1 MGTPSGSTR
10 MSLQV
15 VDVESVKR
23 RLRFDYLGARSDP
36 TSRVLDGYVSLLAH
50 FQKQPL
56 IVRDL
61 IQDSANWIHRQFRL
75 RWCMIGLRG
84 PDGLYRY
91 EVEAGMR
98 PDAWSSQKARV
109 YKYTDFAPAA
119 QNYTAGEISKL
130 SRVYLEEE
138 NQLQNADEAV
148 VNRPA
153 LLRARRKAD
162 DETLEADFIDTLIIG
177 PRNELLGWIEYSG
190 TLTGK
195 FPDPMTIRYIEG
207 ISAIIS
213 AAIKP

>member
-1 MGTPSGSTR
+1 
-10 MSLQV
+10 MSVQV

-36 TSRVLDGYVSLLAH
+36 TSRVLDGYVSLLTH
-50 FQKQPL
+50 FQRHPL
-56 IVRDL
+56 IVRDM
-61 IQDSANWIHRQFRL
+61 IQDTANWIHRQFRL

-84 PDGLYRY
+84 PDGVYRY

-98 PDAWSSQKARV
+98 PEAWSKQKTKV
-109 YKYTDFAPAA
+109 YKNTDFAPSA

-138 NQLQNADEAV
+138 NQLAGGDELV

-162 DETLEADFIDTLIIG
+162 DETLEADFIDTLILG
-177 PRNELLGWIEYSG
+177 PRDDLLGWIEYSG

-195 FPDPMTIRYIEG
+195 FPDAMTIRFIEG
-207 ISAIIS
+207 ISAILA
-213 AAIKP
+213 AAITTQNARL

>member
-1 MGTPSGSTR
+1 
-10 MSLQV
+10 MSVQV

-36 TSRVLDGYVSLLAH
+36 TSRVLDGYVSLLGH
-50 FQKQPL
+50 LQKQP
-56 IVRDL
+56 IVVRDL
-61 IQDSANWIHRQFRL
+61 IQDTSTWIHRQFRL

-84 PDGLYRY
+84 PDGVYRY

-98 PDAWSSQKARV
+98 PDAWTRQKTKH
-109 YKYTDFAPAA
+109 YKQSDFAPSA

-138 NQLQNADEAV
+138 NELYKEDEGV

-162 DETLEADFIDTLIIG
+162 DETLEADFIDTLIYG
-177 PRNELLGWIEYSG
+177 PRDDLLGWIEYSG

-195 FPDPMTIRYIEG
+195 FPDPMTIRFIEA
-207 ISAIIS
+207 ISAIIA
-213 AAIKP
+213 AAIAAQSGNRF

>member
-1 MGTPSGSTR
+1 MP
-10 MSLQV
+10 LQV

-23 RLRFDYLGARSDP
+23 RLRFDYLSARSDP

-56 IVRDL
+56 VVREM
-61 IQDSANWIHRQFRL
+61 IQDTANWVHRQFRL

-84 PDGLYRY
+84 PDGVYRY

-98 PDAWSSQKARV
+98 PEAWAKQKAKL
-109 YKYTDFAPAA
+109 YKYADFAASA
-119 QNYTAGEISKL
+119 QNYKAGEISKL

-138 NQLQNADEAV
+138 NQLAGGDEGV

-153 LLRARRKAD
+153 LLRSRRKAD
-162 DETLEADFIDTLIIG
+162 DETLEADFIDTLIFG
-177 PRNELLGWIEYSG
+177 PKDDLLGWIEYSG

-195 FPDPMTIRYIEG
+195 FPDPMTIRYIEA
-207 ISAIIS
+207 ISPMVA
-213 AAIKP
+213 AAITTQNGRV

>member
-1 MGTPSGSTR
+1 

-23 RLRFDYLGARSDP
+23 RMRFDYLGARSDP
-36 TSRVLDGYVSLLAH
+36 TSRVLDGYASILAH

-56 IVRDL
+56 IVRDMA
-61 IQDSANWIHRQFRL
+61 QDTANWIHRQFRL

-84 PDGLYRY
+84 PDGSYRY

-98 PDAWSSQKARV
+98 PEAWAKQKTKI
-109 YKYTDFAPAA
+109 YKHTDFAPSA
-119 QNYTAGEISKL
+119 QNYIAGEISKL

-138 NQLQNADEAV
+138 NQLSGQDEGV

-162 DETLEADFIDTLIIG
+162 DETLEADFIDTLILG
-177 PRNELLGWIEYSG
+177 HRDELLGWIEYSG

-195 FPDPMTIRYIEG
+195 FPDPMTIRFIEG
-207 ISAIIS
+207 ISTILA
-213 AAIKP
+213 AAITAQSGRI

>member
-1 MGTPSGSTR
+1 

-15 VDVESVKR
+15 ADVESVKR
-23 RLRFDYLGARSDP
+23 RLRFDYLSARSDP
-36 TSRVLDGYVSLLAH
+36 TSRVLDGYVSILAH

-56 IVRDL
+56 IVRDM
-61 IQDSANWIHRQFRL
+61 IQDTANWIHRQFRL
-75 RWCMIGLRG
+75 RWCMVGLRG
-84 PDGLYRY
+84 PDGVYRY

-98 PDAWSSQKARV
+98 PEAWAKQKAKL
-109 YKYTDFAPAA
+109 YKYADFAPAA

-138 NQLQNADEAV
+138 NQLAGGDEAV

-153 LLRARRKAD
+153 LLRSRRKSD
-162 DETLEADFIDTLIIG
+162 DETLEADFIDTLILG
-177 PRNELLGWIEYSG
+177 QRDELLGWIEYAG

-207 ISAIIS
+207 IASIVAAAIIAQS
-213 AAIKP
+213 GKA

>member
-1 MGTPSGSTR
+1 

-15 VDVESVKR
+15 ADVESVKR

-36 TSRVLDGYVSLLAH
+36 TSRVLDGYVSLLSH
-50 FQKQPL
+50 FHKEPL
-56 IVRDL
+56 VVRDL
-61 IQDSANWIHRQFRL
+61 IQDTANWIHRQFRL
-75 RWCMIGLRG
+75 RWCMVGLRG
-84 PDGLYRY
+84 SDGMYRY

-98 PDAWSSQKARV
+98 PEAWTRQKSKV

-138 NQLQNADEAV
+138 NQLYKDDEAV

-153 LLRARRKAD
+153 LLRGRRKAD
-162 DETLEADFIDTLIIG
+162 DETLEADFIDTLIFG
-177 PRNELLGWIEYSG
+177 PKDELLGWIEYSG

-195 FPDPMTIRYIEG
+195 FPEAMTIRYIE
-207 ISAIIS
+207 AIAAIVS
-213 AAIKP
+213 AAMVTTGRRN

>member
-1 MGTPSGSTR
+1 

-15 VDVESVKR
+15 ADVESVKR

-36 TSRVLDGYVSLLAH
+36 TSRVLDGYVALLSH
-50 FQKQPL
+50 FHKEPMV
-56 IVRDL
+56 VREL
-61 IQDSANWIHRQFRL
+61 IQDTANWIHRQFRL
-75 RWCMIGLRG
+75 RWCMVGLRG
-84 PDGLYRY
+84 SDGMYRY

-98 PDAWSSQKARV
+98 PEAWTRQKSKV

-138 NQLQNADEAV
+138 NQLYKDDEAV

-153 LLRARRKAD
+153 LLRGRRKAD
-162 DETLEADFIDTLIIG
+162 DETLEADFIDTLIFG
-177 PRNELLGWIEYSG
+177 PKDELLGWIEYSG

-195 FPDPMTIRYIEG
+195 FPEAMTIRYIE
-207 ISAIIS
+207 AIASIVS
-213 AAIKP
+213 AAMVTTGRRN

>member
-1 MGTPSGSTR
+1 MP
-10 MSLQV
+10 LQV

-56 IVRDL
+56 VVREL
-61 IQDSANWIHRQFRL
+61 IQDTANWIHRQFRL

-84 PDGLYRY
+84 PDGVYRY

-98 PDAWSSQKARV
+98 PDAWTKQKAKM
-109 YKYTDFAPAA
+109 YKYTDFAPSA

-138 NQLQNADEAV
+138 NELYKEDEGV

-162 DETLEADFIDTLIIG
+162 DETLEADFIDTLIMG
-177 PRNELLGWIEYSG
+177 PRDDLLGWIEYSG

-195 FPDPMTIRYIEG
+195 FPDPMTVRFIEA
-207 ISAIIS
+207 ISAIIA
-213 AAIKP
+213 AAITSQSGKY